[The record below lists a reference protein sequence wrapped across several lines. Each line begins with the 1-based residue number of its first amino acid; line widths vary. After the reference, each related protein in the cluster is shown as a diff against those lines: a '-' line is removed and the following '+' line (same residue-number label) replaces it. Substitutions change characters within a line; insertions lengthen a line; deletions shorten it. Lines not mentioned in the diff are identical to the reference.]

1 MGFRSGLPQPN
12 SSIYLIPL
20 WLDTLKRPSCV
31 PGAACRS
38 GTIATPPKSGGSCG
52 PKKRCAVAHP
62 FSALMTGRYRP
73 HLSLREGLEQ
83 PPRSGAEKP
92 RFSNPFYSRAPFPL
106 ALDDPGS
113 VLAVKG
119 SLRRFA
125 PWTAPGRSER
135 RAVHEGKGGER
146 AVGREGESLVLAHDK
161 GYYHSYCGR
170 TPKGNL
176 SALPAAL
183 SRSRGALSPAG
194 P

>member
-1 MGFRSGLPQPN
+1 MGFRSGLPQPH

-20 WLDTLKRPSCV
+20 WLAIFKRPSRV
-31 PGAACRS
+31 PGAACRA
-38 GTIATPPKSGGSCG
+38 GTIATPPKSGGACG

-83 PPRSGAEKP
+83 TPRRGAEKP

-106 ALDDPGS
+106 ALHCVGS

-125 PWTAPGRSER
+125 PWTAAGRSEGMT
-135 RAVHEGKGGER
+135 VYEGKGR
-146 AVGREGESLVLAHDK
+146 MQISQ
-161 GYYHSYCGR
+161 
-170 TPKGNL
+170 
-176 SALPAAL
+176 
-183 SRSRGALSPAG
+183 
-194 P
+194 